1 MFGKQREKNSPLQ
14 GGAAK
19 FETIIGPHALM
30 EGHLRIKESVRID
43 GKVIGDILAAAD
55 QTISV
60 VVGEHGEVKGN
71 IQANVVVVAGKVIGN
86 IHAFERLELH
96 AQCRVEGDIRYASLA
111 MEHGSTVLGLLLQSD
126 DKKTAAVAV
135 MAQKTLEKAAK

>member
-1 MFGKQREKNSPLQ
+1 MFGKQRQKSSPLQ

-19 FETIIGPHALM
+19 FETIIGPNALL
-30 EGHLRIKESVRID
+30 EGHLRIKESARID

-55 QTISV
+55 QTILV
-60 VVGEHGEVKGN
+60 VVVENGEVKGN

-86 IHAFERLELH
+86 IQAFERLELH

-111 MEHGSTVLGLLLQSD
+111 MEHGATVLGLLLHTD
-126 DKKTAAVAV
+126 DKKTAAVAA
-135 MAQKTLEKAAK
+135 MTQKTLERAAK